1 MNILVTFAIRS
12 EIGVWPK
19 SSETARHVRLVMT
32 GMGMRKPQD
41 ELRQALANSD
51 FCIASGLAG
60 GLKTRHQVGS
70 ILVARGV
77 RAAGKPTIVTA
88 DGGLVDAAVRCS
100 AAPVDFFCTSDGI
113 ANSVNER
120 TELAK
125 AADAVDMESFHVLTE
140 ARRAGVPAVAI
151 RAISDSPDR
160 RLPVEFGTLIDE
172 RGDMAWARLI
182 GGLIRHPL
190 RVGGFVKFGVD
201 TSAAIRNL
209 TSFLDRYVKY
219 LVVKENS
226 LHTPAEQIFG

>member
-19 SSETARHVRLVMT
+19 SSETTPHVRLVMT
-32 GMGMRKPQD
+32 GMGMKKPKD
-41 ELRQALANSD
+41 DLRQALAKSD

-60 GLKTRHQVGS
+60 SLNMHHKVGS
-70 ILVARGV
+70 IVVARGV
-77 RAAGKPTIVTA
+77 RAAGKTTIVTA

-100 AAPVDFFCTSDGI
+100 ATPVDFFYTSDGI
-113 ANSVNER
+113 TNSTNER
-120 TELAK
+120 AELAK

-160 RLPVEFGTLIDE
+160 RLPVEFGTLINE

-182 GGLIRHPL
+182 GDLIRHPL
-190 RVGGFVKFGVD
+190 RVGDFVKFGID

-209 TSFLDRYVKY
+209 TSFLDRYVKF
-219 LVVKENS
+219 LVVNEHS
-226 LHTPAEQIFG
+226 FHAPADQIFG